1 MTGKLG
7 VELECSEEAQH
18 QGYDSTTR
26 TCCKWAAKSWLP
38 TPNFTSQG
46 LSIRKMTVSW
56 GSGLCMYTYKNMRHM
71 NITNTTRM
79 RAVFVCM
86 RYRDIMSGVQARF
99 EEGMIRDKYTC
110 TDMYY

>member
-1 MTGKLG
+1 
-7 VELECSEEAQH
+7 
-18 QGYDSTTR
+18 
-26 TCCKWAAKSWLP
+26 
-38 TPNFTSQG
+38 
-46 LSIRKMTVSW
+46 
-56 GSGLCMYTYKNMRHM
+56 MYTYKNMRHM